1 LRRGV
6 HRPPRFRSRVFS
18 TPQRFPGTPGDRG
31 LVSCRSR
38 PWGFPFRALLLGRG
52 RVRLSASLAPLQLVT
67 VVPERRCSRPHPPGF
82 TDARALARWP
92 GSTPELDRRFRRG
105 EPRLPRRSGSR
116 SPGSAR
122 SDGFVCFEALLPPR
136 GRSIEG
142 RLPATRPPLLSWASP
157 LQSLAPTEP
166 RDLITLRPC
175 VRPQQAGVCDDV
187 RCYRASSGETATT
200 SRSRRPRRRAITP
213 ERPEHARAASRRHL
227 CLPRP
232 WRG

>member
-1 LRRGV
+1 VQRGV

-38 PWGFPFRALLLGRG
+38 PWGSPFRAFILVEVACASRRRLLPCSWSPSYLSGDARDLNLRASPTPAPSRGGLALHRSSIAVSDAANRAFPDDLGPAHRDPP
-52 RVRLSASLAPLQLVT
+52 VPTASSASKP
-67 VVPERRCSRPHPPGF
+67 CSLH
-82 TDARALARWP
+82 
-92 GSTPELDRRFRRG
+92 
-105 EPRLPRRSGSR
+105 
-116 SPGSAR
+116 
-122 SDGFVCFEALLPPR
+122 EAVR
-136 GRSIEG
+136 VEG

-166 RDLITLRPC
+166 RDLFTLRPW
-175 VRPQQAGVCDDV
+175 VRPQQAGVCDDE
-187 RCYRASSGETATT
+187 RCYRPASGETATT

-227 CLPRP
+227 FLPRP